1 MVSNPLKGRK
11 RVYKKMNN
19 YRLKKNGPLTKKLHP
34 YIQRIRHSIILECL
48 RMFQLL
54 QFVFQSLQLFRW
66 EIPVFEAIDDSLHH
80 ILANIVGTVHVIEV
94 VIMLIF
100 HKVVS
105 EAFKYFQQDGYSFD
119 KIALA

>member
-1 MVSNPLKGRK
+1 MV
-11 RVYKKMNN
+11 VD
-19 YRLKKNGPLTKKLHP
+19 KLFP
-34 YIQRIRHSIILECL
+34 YIQRIRYSVILVCL

-54 QFVFQSLQLFRW
+54 QSIFQTLQLCIGENSAFNG
-66 EIPVFEAIDDSLHH
+66 INDFLHH
-80 ILANIVGTVHVIEV
+80 ILANIVRTVHVIEV

>member
-1 MVSNPLKGRK
+1 MPPYVSTSPIHLSN
-11 RVYKKMNN
+11 VA
-19 YRLKKNGPLTKKLHP
+19 TLH
-34 YIQRIRHSIILECL
+34 RENSAFNSIND
-48 RMFQLL
+48 F
-54 QFVFQSLQLFRW
+54 
-66 EIPVFEAIDDSLHH
+66 LHH
-80 ILANIVGTVHVIEV
+80 ILANIVRTVHVIEV

>member
-1 MVSNPLKGRK
+1 MV
-11 RVYKKMNN
+11 VD
-19 YRLKKNGPLTKKLHP
+19 KLLPHT
-34 YIQRIRHSIILECL
+34 QCIRHTVILVCL
-48 RMFQLL
+48 CMFQIF
-54 QFVFQSLQLFRW
+54 QTVFQTLQLCIGENSAFNS
-66 EIPVFEAIDDSLHH
+66 INDFLHH
-80 ILANIVGTVHVIEV
+80 ILANIVRTVHVIEV